1 MLKLQTTNGSFCKK
15 HGLLR
20 IEAAHV
26 YLLNVGM
33 VADVILAIAVIAIA
47 FGAIT
52 ELQIR
57 IGYIRAATNR
67 AFMMIR
73 RFHLCGAGLEG
84 TGIGERNGAG
94 STIGLLGSIILFLAE
109 QAGEIGAPGHR
120 EHIINVRAEE
130 QEVIGQSNQRE
141 QIEGEIKIR
150 EGIDNHR
157 IGRNAQVEQR
167 EDPCPDRNDEEQQEM
182 GIRVQGGIA
191 QEQAQIQIEGIGITT
206 K

>member
-1 MLKLQTTNGSFCKK
+1 MLKLQTTNGSFCKE

-20 IEAAHV
+20 IAAAHV

-57 IGYIRAATNR
+57 IGYIRAATNS
-67 AFMMIR
+67 AFVMIR
-73 RFHLCGAGLEG
+73 CFHLCSTGLEG

-94 STIGLLGSIILFLAE
+94 ATIRLLGSIILFLAE
-109 QAGEIGAPGHR
+109 QAGEIGPPGHR
-120 EHIINVRAEE
+120 EHILDVRAKE
-130 QEVIGQSNQRE
+130 QEVIGQRHQRE
-141 QIEGEIKIR
+141 QIEGGVKIR

-157 IGRNAQVEQR
+157 IGRNAQVEQS
-167 EDPCPDRNDEEQQEM
+167 EDPSPNRNDKKQQEM
-182 GIRVQGGIA
+182 GFRINVRARFCKQNFIFR
-191 QEQAQIQIEGIGITT
+191 
-206 K
+206 